1 VRHLIK
7 ETTESYAIGVVDVFP
22 LDNYPVGHQ
31 LPFGSLWYTLPPNS
45 TSKQDCHPE
54 VEMSIVVSGTA
65 AVEASGEITE
75 VASGGIFLLD
85 PEEAHIIHN
94 RSADRPLMVFTTYWM
109 PLDGSDGSAAGAQEA
124 EAEAKPRS

>member
-7 ETTESYAIGVVDVFP
+7 EATESYAIGVVDVFP
-22 LDNYPVGHQ
+22 LDNYPVGHR

-65 AVEASGEITE
+65 SVEASGEITE
-75 VASGGIFLLD
+75 VATGGIFLLD

-109 PLDGSDGSAAGAQEA
+109 PLAAGDGAVAGAQVPETEA
-124 EAEAKPRS
+124 LPQS

>member
-7 ETTESYAIGVVDVFP
+7 EATESYAIGVVDVFP

-65 AVEASGEITE
+65 SVEASGEVTD
-75 VASGGIFLLD
+75 VAAGGIFLLD

-94 RSADRPLMVFTTYWM
+94 RSGDRPLMVFTTYWM
-109 PLDGSDGSAAGAQEA
+109 PLDSSAAPAAVGQEA
-124 EAEAKPRS
+124 EAQPQS

>member
-1 VRHLIK
+1 MRHLIK
-7 ETTESYAIGVVDVFP
+7 EATESYAIGVVDVFP

-65 AVEASGEITE
+65 SVEASGEVTD
-75 VASGGIFLLD
+75 VAAGGIFLLD

-94 RSADRPLMVFTTYWM
+94 RSSDRPLMVFTTYWM
-109 PLDGSDGSAAGAQEA
+109 PLDGGAAPAAVGQEA
-124 EAEAKPRS
+124 EAQPQS